1 MKITKKLMS
10 AVAICAMLVM
20 VGKTNV
26 FAYGISANVNSS
38 NDRVTTYI
46 SGVNG
51 YTVAKVVGYE
61 VHPTT
66 GSEVYYSKSNSTT
79 GGGTVS
85 IGNSADAGYQFK
97 LVYRN
102 VYLTSYGYVGG
113 LEIGSARVSR

>member
-38 NDRVTTYI
+38 YDRVTTYI
-46 SGVNG
+46 SGANG

-61 VHPTT
+61 VHPAT

-85 IGNSADAGYQFK
+85 IGNCADAGYQFK
-97 LVYRN
+97 LVHNN
-102 VYLTSYGYVGG
+102 VYLTSYGYFGG
-113 LEIGSARVSR
+113 QEIGSARVSR